1 MSDFVTKSPFP
12 NKMIIQAVKRS
23 YKIYTGGAMTDIKQ
37 LLDKIH
43 LTYVKNER
51 IALDEKQH
59 KMDRYEA
66 ALSNRIIL
74 RHLEELAK

>member
-1 MSDFVTKSPFP
+1 
-12 NKMIIQAVKRS
+12 
-23 YKIYTGGAMTDIKQ
+23 MTDIKQ

-43 LTYVKNER
+43 LTYLKNER

-59 KMDRYEA
+59 KLDRYEA

-74 RHLEELAK
+74 RHLEEIAK

>member
-1 MSDFVTKSPFP
+1 MK
-12 NKMIIQAVKRS
+12 N
-23 YKIYTGGAMTDIKQ
+23 IKD
-37 LLDKIH
+37 LLNKIH
-43 LTYVKNER
+43 LTYVKNEM

-74 RHLEELAK
+74 RHLEEIAK